1 MQNVFPIA
9 YFGSVGYYQKLVE
22 ARDVC
27 FELHEHYVK
36 QTLRNRM
43 RILGPNGIQ
52 ELSIPVVKPDGSK
65 TITAKIEIFERENWQ
80 KIHWKA
86 LETAYGASPY
96 FEHYA
101 LEIHE
106 LIHQPETNLVAFNQN
121 IHARICSWLDLS
133 VQSATTNT
141 YASVMAASQDFRNA
155 FADPNPDLEAYTQV
169 FAPTGKFESDLS
181 ILDAVMNLG
190 PMARK
195 LVVKREQV

>member
-1 MQNVFPIA
+1 MQYVFPIA
-9 YFGSVGYYQKLVE
+9 YFGAVGYYQKLVE
-22 ARDVC
+22 VRDIC

-52 ELSIPVVKPDGSK
+52 ELSIPVVKLDGSK
-65 TITAKIEIFERENWQ
+65 TITGKIEIFQRENWQ

-101 LEIHE
+101 MEIHE
-106 LIHQPETNLVAFNQN
+106 LIHQPETNLAVFNQK
-121 IHARICSWLDLS
+121 IHTRICSWLDLPVS
-133 VQSATTNT
+133 FVTSNAYMQDVGAPH
-141 YASVMAASQDFRNA
+141 DFRNA
-155 FADPNPDLEAYTQV
+155 FAEPNQDLQSYTQV
-169 FAPTGKFESDLS
+169 FEPTGKFESDLS
-181 ILDAVMNLG
+181 ILDAVLNLG

-195 LVVKREQV
+195 LILK